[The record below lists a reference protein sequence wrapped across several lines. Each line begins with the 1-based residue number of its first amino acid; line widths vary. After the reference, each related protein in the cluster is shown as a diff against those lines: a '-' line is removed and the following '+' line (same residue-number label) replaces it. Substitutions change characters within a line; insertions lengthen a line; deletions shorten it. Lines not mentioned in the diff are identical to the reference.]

1 VGTEKSFSLIQYSAQ
16 RVSIAPGSYDFG
28 SSWGIGDLGKKKYV
42 GTAALGCP
50 PGASR
55 QLHQRNGELL
65 ILQAR
70 EKKGQTRRPEDT
82 ALSAPCKILHLDRS
96 LSSEP

>member
-1 VGTEKSFSLIQYSAQ
+1 
-16 RVSIAPGSYDFG
+16 
-28 SSWGIGDLGKKKYV
+28 LGKKKYV

-70 EKKGQTRRPEDT
+70 EKKGQTKEGRRTGRAT
-82 ALSAPCKILHLDRS
+82 AKKILFEKTPLVV
-96 LSSEP
+96 